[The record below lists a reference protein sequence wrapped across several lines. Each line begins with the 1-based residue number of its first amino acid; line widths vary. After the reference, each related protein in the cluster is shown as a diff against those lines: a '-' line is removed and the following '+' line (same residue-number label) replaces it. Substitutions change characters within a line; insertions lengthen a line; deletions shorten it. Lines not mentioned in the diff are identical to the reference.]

1 MSFISFIDII
11 MEGIFK
17 WKSESLISSLDFN
30 SNSTNN
36 GFIWSPWVWNK
47 SSSVEKSWSNNV
59 SFEILFNSTL
69 FHVPSNNFDWWLW
82 IISDLNLMKSIIG
95 PVVTLFNISWIKVIM
110 GIVVISKVICW
121 VNIWWSH
128 KLINYFYIF

>member
-11 MEGIFK
+11 MEWIFK

-30 SNSTNN
+30 GNSTNN

-82 IISDLNLMKSIIG
+82 IVSDLNLMKSIIS